1 MSNQRTGNSIHVE
14 IQPLLTILLY
24 WLWRPRKLDHI
35 FGKELVKNLSK
46 AHAIGSCQWSRM
58 SVSLKLLW
66 GCMVF
71 LKTSSTNYLLLMF
84 KLIEKSPI
92 ENQWLVNMWTE
103 GSTESVSLL
112 RAKWG
117 GGLSKMTPWGFPHQ
131 SWDVILLPCFS
142 LPFFPWAI
150 YSLFL
155 PSVWGG
161 HTISSFSLHFI

>member
-35 FGKELVKNLSK
+35 FGKELMKNISK
-46 AHAIGSCQWSRM
+46 AHATRSCQWSRM

-66 GCMVF
+66 GCVVF
-71 LKTSSTNYLLLMF
+71 LKTSSANYLLLMF

-92 ENQWLVNMWTE
+92 ENQWLVNKWTE
-103 GSTESVSLL
+103 GTTESVSLL

-117 GGLSKMTPWGFPHQ
+117 GAFLQWLPKPFLTSPGMWSFCYASICRSSHEPSILS
-131 SWDVILLPCFS
+131 
-142 LPFFPWAI
+142 FF
-150 YSLFL
+150 L
-155 PSVWGG
+155 
-161 HTISSFSLHFI
+161 